1 MEEIKMNV
9 RNKQLDGS
17 TEVSEVTFTDDNEV
31 KSENS
36 VIPPSGGGG
45 GGSSFLGTL
54 NEDNL
59 LFSFKVSNGKEVS
72 DVNFNLPE
80 DSFNNH
86 LVVIR
91 CVRYEDEY
99 ESEQSLALAWLYDCE
114 VSYDML
120 HMHLSTSLLVHMGN
134 ESDDEELVIR
144 LMSLDDEDGTPIIN
158 VQGGASRTISFSEY
172 DFFNTKFYV
181 YLLK

>member
-9 RNKQLDGS
+9 RCKQLDGS
-17 TEVSEVTFTDDNEV
+17 TEVADTTLNASNQFS
-31 KSENS
+31 SENS

-54 NEDNL
+54 SEDNL
-59 LFSFKVSNGKEVS
+59 LFSFKVDDGKSVS

-80 DSFNNH
+80 DTFNNH

-91 CVRYEDEY
+91 CVKYEDEY
-99 ESEQSLALAWLYDCE
+99 ETEQSLALGWLHDCE

-134 ESDDEELVIR
+134 ESADEELVIR
-144 LMSLDDEDGTPIIN
+144 LMSLDDMDGTPIID
-158 VQGGASRTISFSEY
+158 VEGGAGRTTSFSEY
-172 DFFNTKFYV
+172 DFFDTKFYV